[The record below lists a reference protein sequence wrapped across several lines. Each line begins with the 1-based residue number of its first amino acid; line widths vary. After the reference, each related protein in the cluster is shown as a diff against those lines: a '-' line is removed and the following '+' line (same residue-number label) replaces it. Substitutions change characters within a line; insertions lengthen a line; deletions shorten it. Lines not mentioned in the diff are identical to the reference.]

1 MNRCPYCGFQHVG
14 GGGTGASLVGVCM
27 CGCTGPSLVGVSM
40 FGPHCVANRR
50 CTQRII
56 VMY

>member
-1 MNRCPYCGFQHVG
+1 MGFSIW
-14 GGGTGASLVGVCM
+14 GGTGASLVGVCM